1 MRREPIKIKK
11 KQMHGD
17 IDGKDGARAQRHEGH
32 SLKIVWCRYTAGR
45 ELSHPIPPRI
55 ATIHISHLFY
65 ICTQRHSIYK
75 TVLSG
80 FLAFL
85 LAQVTPLGGS
95 MCRSSQSG
103 SKTSQACYSHPRC
116 NLNVVRLFRFS
127 LPLPVFGRPFLSPP
141 PRSPSLYLQPPSHT
155 VLCQT
160 PGSSAAVLQ
169 SPVMPNSRRSSA
181 TQSVHYFFFPPGSRS
196 PALPT

>member
-1 MRREPIKIKK
+1 MRREPIKIKI

-32 SLKIVWCRYTAGR
+32 SIKIVWYRYTAGR

-103 SKTSQACYSHPRC
+103 SKTS
-116 NLNVVRLFRFS
+116 
-127 LPLPVFGRPFLSPP
+127 
-141 PRSPSLYLQPPSHT
+141 
-155 VLCQT
+155 
-160 PGSSAAVLQ
+160 
-169 SPVMPNSRRSSA
+169 
-181 TQSVHYFFFPPGSRS
+181 
-196 PALPT
+196 